1 MYCDSAVSFF
11 LFSLVKLD
19 LWFLY
24 LTLNSLAVE
33 PTYSTHLFSLVA
45 VALYTTHLA
54 LHPPGRTQLD
64 LQLHGGHFPVFVYL
78 EYPCYELL

>member
-11 LFSLVKLD
+11 LFSLEKLD

-45 VALYTTHLA
+45 VAL
-54 LHPPGRTQLD
+54 
-64 LQLHGGHFPVFVYL
+64 
-78 EYPCYELL
+78 

>member
-24 LTLNSLAVE
+24 LTLNSLAQH
-33 PTYSTHLFSLVA
+33 TYFHWWQWSYTQHTWPCTHRGEHNLIYNCMGVTFLFL
-45 VALYTTHLA
+45 
-54 LHPPGRTQLD
+54 
-64 LQLHGGHFPVFVYL
+64 FI
-78 EYPCYELL
+78 